1 MSSLSQQGGGNTATR
16 PSIAGRAGSRGTSGS
31 ERNTARVVGVLY
43 LAGMALGIGGNILI
57 QSILTTADPL
67 RAIAAGSL
75 LLAVGAVCWLVTAAG
90 DLAHGVLM
98 FGILRRHSEH
108 SAVGYLAARIADGVI
123 VAVMTLLIVIQIPVG
138 VEFLKAGA
146 ANTSYLQA
154 LSAVLTEANLYAYD
168 FGMTALGVAG
178 LILCLALLRSGL
190 VSRWLAVWG
199 VVGYAFFLVG
209 SVLQILGLE
218 LNSIQTI
225 PGGLWEVFIGVWL
238 IARGFNAT
246 PETPE
251 L

>member
-123 VAVMTLLIVIQIPVG
+123 VAVMIDEPSGGIFYGGQVAAPVFSSVMGQTLRLMEVPYDAPLPTLPAAGETIIAIVREG
-138 VEFLKAGA
+138 
-146 ANTSYLQA
+146 N
-154 LSAVLTEANLYAYD
+154 
-168 FGMTALGVAG
+168 
-178 LILCLALLRSGL
+178 
-190 VSRWLAVWG
+190 
-199 VVGYAFFLVG
+199 
-209 SVLQILGLE
+209 
-218 LNSIQTI
+218 
-225 PGGLWEVFIGVWL
+225 
-238 IARGFNAT
+238 
-246 PETPE
+246 
-251 L
+251 